1 MQILNTI
8 IPIFSVI
15 LIGWLARRKGFIPP
29 EFAGPANRLVF
40 YFAIPA
46 MVFAAI
52 AKGSLKTD
60 FNPVLL
66 GCTLAAVVL
75 SFAMT
80 WVMARM
86 FHVPKR
92 RFASFVQ
99 SAVHGNLG
107 YIGLAVAYYYLGQ
120 EGFVS
125 ASLLIG
131 FIMILQNLL
140 SVSILQFY
148 NDTDSHRHNA
158 GKILSKIMGNPVI
171 ISAVAGIC
179 FSLTNAALPMVLVR
193 TLDIISGMALPLA
206 LLLIGATL
214 NFDLM
219 KSQLQPVLPAAGI
232 KLILV
237 PGMGVLLYTLWGLSS
252 EIYVPGLIL
261 LASPSATVSY
271 VMAVEMNG
279 DVDFAVTA
287 ISLCTLLSAVSFSV
301 WLHIT

>member
-8 IPIFSVI
+8 IPIFSMI
-15 LIGWLARRKGFIPP
+15 FLGWLAGRRGFIPP
-29 EFAGPANRLVF
+29 SFVGPANRLVF

-60 FNPVLL
+60 FNPKLL
-66 GCTLAAVVL
+66 GCTLAAVGL
-75 SFAMT
+75 SFGITCIMG
-80 WVMARM
+80 RM

-92 RFASFVQ
+92 RFGTFVQ

-148 NDTDSHRHNA
+148 NDTDASRHNA

-179 FSLTNAALPMVLVR
+179 FSLTNAALPMVLAR

-219 KSQLQPVLPAAGI
+219 KSQLAPVLPAAGI
-232 KLILV
+232 KLFLV
-237 PGMGVLLYTLWGLSS
+237 PGLGVLLYTVWGLPS
-252 EIYVPGLIL
+252 ETYVPGLIL